1 MMDESHDG
9 QVAFDSHGEACYM
22 GSTLQNKC
30 RVMSDV
36 YLNIHRAAQ
45 AAGVSP
51 SALRLWESRGLVRP
65 QKTPSGHRRYTVEDV
80 GRIRDIRRLRSVQ
93 GLNLAAIQGVLG
105 VNGTAPTQRASHGAR
120 AVGRALQ
127 ALRLRRR
134 LTLRQVR
141 DKTGLALSFIS
152 SVEHGVGRPSLA
164 SLTRLARCY
173 GTAVSALT
181 AGRARRVG
189 KVIRAG
195 HYRVLPML
203 GDGVKIEQL
212 AEGRCAMDCQ
222 RFTLSPGAG
231 SRGQYSHEGEEFIHV
246 LSGRFEITLDGRQRY
261 QLNAGDSM
269 YFESTSLH
277 AWVNP
282 GSETTVLLWI
292 NTPPTF

>member
-51 SALRLWESRGLVRP
+51 SALRLWEYRGLVRP
-65 QKTPSGHRRYTVEDV
+65 QKTPSGHRRYTAEDV

-164 SLTRLARCY
+164 SLTKLARCY
-173 GTAVSALT
+173 GTTVSALT

-282 GSETTVLLWI
+282 GSETTMLLWI